1 MNAMYRIVG
10 GLILLALLAGTG
22 VASADTLTVIEPRPD
37 TPPLQLEDLDG
48 HAHTLHDYR
57 GRVVVV
63 NFWATWCPPCR
74 DELPSLQRLWEAL
87 GPDGLVVL
95 GVNVG
100 EDADRIFFFTA
111 DYPVDFP
118 LLLDRDAT
126 TIDTW
131 PVRGIPTTFI
141 IDPEGR
147 IAYRAIG
154 AREFDHPDILE
165 RLRRLQSSPTRDEP
179 PVE

>member
-1 MNAMYRIVG
+1 MMNRRRFLTAIPG
-10 GLILLALLAGTG
+10 GLLGLSLRPVWAEATHLTALDPRPKGPPLALEDINGQHH
-22 VASADTLTVIEPRPD
+22 R
-37 TPPLQLEDLDG
+37 LE
-48 HAHTLHDYR
+48 DYR

-74 DELPSLQRLWEAL
+74 DELPSLQRLWEQLRDA
-87 GPDGLVVL
+87 GLVVL

-118 LLLDRDAT
+118 LLLDQDSA
-126 TIDTW
+126 TIDRW

-154 AREFDHPDILE
+154 ARDFDHPRLLE
-165 RLRRLQSSPTRDEP
+165 RLRALGLD
-179 PVE
+179 

>member
-1 MNAMYRIVG
+1 MTTMHRITM
-10 GLILLALLAGTG
+10 GLILVALLAGTG
-22 VASADTLTVIEPRPD
+22 AADTGTLTGIEPRPEA
-37 TPPLQLEDLDG
+37 PPLELGDLDG
-48 HAHTLHDYR
+48 REHTLGDYR
-57 GRVVVV
+57 GQVVVV

-74 DELPSLQRLWEAL
+74 EELPSLQRLWDTL
-87 GPDGLVVL
+87 GPEGLVVL

-118 LLLDRDAT
+118 LLLDRDANA
-126 TIDTW
+126 IDTW
-131 PVRGIPTTFI
+131 PVRGIPTTFV

-154 AREFDHPDILE
+154 AREFDHPDIVE
-165 RLRRLQSSPTRDEP
+165 RLRELRRTHSPEAAMP
-179 PVE
+179 E

>member
-1 MNAMYRIVG
+1 MITMYRIAAG
-10 GLILLALLAGTG
+10 FLLLAISTGTG
-22 VASADTLTVIEPRPD
+22 AAGADTLTAIEPRPD
-37 TPPLQLEDLDG
+37 APPLELEDLDG
-48 HAHTLHDYR
+48 REHALDDYH
-57 GRVVVV
+57 GQVVVV

-74 DELPSLQRLWEAL
+74 EELPSLQRLREVL

-118 LLLDRDAT
+118 LLMDRDAT
-126 TIDTW
+126 AIDTW
-131 PVRGIPTTFI
+131 PVRGIPTTFV

-165 RLRRLQSSPTRDEP
+165 RLRGLQRSLPRDTPAAE
-179 PVE
+179 

>member
-37 TPPLQLEDLDG
+37 APSLQLEDLDG
-48 HAHTLHDYR
+48 HAHTLRDYR

-74 DELPSLQRLWEAL
+74 DELPSLQRLWEGL

-118 LLLDRDAT
+118 LLLDRAASA
-126 TIDTW
+126 IDTW
-131 PVRGIPTTFI
+131 PVRGIPTTFV

-154 AREFDHPDILE
+154 AREFDHPGITS
-165 RLRRLQSSPTRDEP
+165 RLRELQKGQASGASPTE
-179 PVE
+179 